1 MISDTMKL
9 NSQSITIDQP
19 MAPSHWHTE
28 IQQTC
33 FAKKCVLEA
42 HKRTEYEGRSVNA
55 LRRPRTTSHKRHGT
69 KAQATGPGWTK
80 KRMDT
85 RLTPAEIETTED
97 LGDLCDEV
105 VEELRNADGSALE
118 LETHLPF
125 TIATIRI

>member
-1 MISDTMKL
+1 
-9 NSQSITIDQP
+9 
-19 MAPSHWHTE
+19 
-28 IQQTC
+28 
-33 FAKKCVLEA
+33 
-42 HKRTEYEGRSVNA
+42 
-55 LRRPRTTSHKRHGT
+55 
-69 KAQATGPGWTK
+69 
-80 KRMDT
+80 MDT

>member
-1 MISDTMKL
+1 MPYAD
-9 NSQSITIDQP
+9 P
-19 MAPSHWHTE
+19 ARRR
-28 IQQTC
+28 
-33 FAKKCVLEA
+33 A
-42 HKRTEYEGRSVNA
+42 HDVARKRRQ
-55 LRRPRTTSHKRHGT
+55 R
-69 KAQATGPGWTK
+69 AQGWTK